1 MRRKV
6 DRLLDLLVLIGYS
19 IEFPVKLA
27 KRISGHEQ
35 YDRIVMYRAL
45 REGYAELLRREGKRQ
60 VIRSLRLTEKGF
72 DYIAGRDPEA
82 LGIIYSRIGAAPPV
96 YPSKESRILRLHA
109 IAVGLVMARMAG
121 AVISPLEKP
130 PLLLSSR
137 GLWYPQAEPEKVYY
151 YAPFELRAA
160 FEEVDDRVVS
170 KTSRLIGVL
179 VHRNCCYCLYFAG
192 NTRMF
197 WQQLSEENHAT
208 AVRLLLAARGFP
220 VDTISQIVI
229 GNRMEVS
236 KRLCHSPGPR
246 KYNYF
251 VASEFFANCFFL
263 SNDGEG
269 DRLLSMM
276 LQPAEYLPFTRQ
288 ALVGYRPPRSGMRVF
303 DAEEADTGRPVI
315 LACCCDLL
323 VMEQLRLGFYD
334 FLDKPI
340 VLCFEHQR
348 EVLQNLLDDAA
359 EVRSVSEE
367 AYRSFLELS
376 LPLTEEA

>member
-160 FEEVDDRVVS
+160 FDEVDDRVVS
-170 KTSRLIGVL
+170 KTSRLIGSQKKTTPPPCV
-179 VHRNCCYCLYFAG
+179 CCWPPGAS
-192 NTRMF
+192 
-197 WQQLSEENHAT
+197 LSIRSLRSSSGIAWRSRKGSAT
-208 AVRLLLAARGFP
+208 VQVPGSTTTLWHPTSSPTVSFCPMTVKGTGF
-220 VDTISQIVI
+220 
-229 GNRMEVS
+229 
-236 KRLCHSPGPR
+236 SP
-246 KYNYF
+246 
-251 VASEFFANCFFL
+251 
-263 SNDGEG
+263 
-269 DRLLSMM
+269 
-276 LQPAEYLPFTRQ
+276 
-288 ALVGYRPPRSGMRVF
+288 
-303 DAEEADTGRPVI
+303 
-315 LACCCDLL
+315 
-323 VMEQLRLGFYD
+323 
-334 FLDKPI
+334 
-340 VLCFEHQR
+340 
-348 EVLQNLLDDAA
+348 
-359 EVRSVSEE
+359 
-367 AYRSFLELS
+367 
-376 LPLTEEA
+376 